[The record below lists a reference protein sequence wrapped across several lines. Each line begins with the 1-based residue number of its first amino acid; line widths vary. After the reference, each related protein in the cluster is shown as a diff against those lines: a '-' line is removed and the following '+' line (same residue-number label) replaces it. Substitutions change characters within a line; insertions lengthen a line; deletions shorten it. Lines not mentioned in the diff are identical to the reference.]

1 MQSLNSII
9 QLNWINVGIIAL
21 KNVRQ
26 YNVLNILSKLLI
38 WQIRVYAWYEKYYDE
53 VSPHTFNSKKSMT
66 LMLIID
72 DNFIKVNYICAWL
85 PPLCHQEQNTFF
97 LWCVFAFFC
106 KQLRSVTDLKC
117 NSGII
122 IPFMQMFSLI
132 SASLISSFTH
142 WWLCVNKHDYIVAFF
157 YVPEVKRQRLNFL
170 NKIFL
175 V

>member
-1 MQSLNSII
+1 MHDM
-9 QLNWINVGIIAL
+9 
-21 KNVRQ
+21 KNTMMRFHLILLTVR
-26 YNVLNILSKLLI
+26 NPWPWCSSSMIILS
-38 WQIRVYAWYEKYYDE
+38 
-53 VSPHTFNSKKSMT
+53 T
-66 LMLIID
+66 
-72 DNFIKVNYICAWL
+72 VNYICAWL

-106 KQLRSVTDLKC
+106 KQLRSLTDLKC

-157 YVPEVKRQRLNFL
+157 YVPEFKRQRLNIL

-175 V
+175 VWF